1 MSIYQQYIEYIQQRQ
16 EKSDEKLYKH
26 RILPGHE
33 GGKYTLQNTLLV
45 TYQEHCLM
53 HFYRFLSYQNP
64 KDELA
69 YRLMINQDSDAH
81 FLKSSLGGQIG
92 GKRSAVNHK
101 KAQTQFYS
109 KEWQKK
115 YGFKGA
121 GRKNVQSGHLQKL
134 NEQLTKQERSQAGK
148 RGGKAVTKQQFATQT
163 GMFDPKA
170 SVQKR
175 GNLKRW
181 GIIIDNQRI
190 SYKRLS
196 SDFIEYH
203 IHYGTQKSYTNPP
216 N

>member
-1 MSIYQQYIEYIQQRQ
+1 MNIYQQYIEYIQQRQ
-16 EKSDEKLYKH
+16 KDSDEKLYKH

-33 GGKYTLQNTLLV
+33 GGKYILQNTLLV

-69 YRLMINQDSDAH
+69 YRLMINQDADAH
-81 FLKSSLGGQIG
+81 LLKSSLGGKIG
-92 GKRSAVNHK
+92 GQR
-101 KAQTQFYS
+101 
-109 KEWQKK
+109 
-115 YGFKGA
+115 
-121 GRKNVQSGHLQKL
+121 NVQSGHLQKL
-134 NEQLTKQERSQAGK
+134 NEQLTKQQRSQAGK
-148 RGGKAVTKQQFATQT
+148 RGGKAVTKQQFATKT
-163 GMFDPKA
+163 GMFEPKA